1 MKFTTAAALL
11 LGLVATTP
19 AAAAGLAGI
28 PCDHPQVIKAMEDG
42 LRNSVEDGR
51 SLVSYGVFVEDI
63 AGARTIHASRNK
75 LVCAISLRVSNAGQI
90 STIRLRYTFEQFAS
104 GKKSASITPM

>member
-1 MKFTTAAALL
+1 MKFTAAALL
-11 LGLVATTP
+11 LGLIATP
-19 AAAAGLAGI
+19 ATAGGLSGI
-28 PCDHPQVIKAMEDG
+28 ACDHPETIKAMENG

-51 SLVSYGVFVEDI
+51 SLVSYGVFIEGI
-63 AGARTIHASRNK
+63 AGARTVHSSSNK

-90 STIRLRYTFEQFAS
+90 TTIRLRYTFEQFAS